1 MADTKERIMQAAL
14 RLFALEGYEATS
26 VSAIAGALGITKG
39 ALYKHYRNK
48 RAIFDSILA
57 RMARQDA
64 EMAREHALPE
74 GPLAEAEEAYRSAT
88 VDRIITFS
96 RAMFRYWTQDPF
108 AAQFRRMLTLEQF
121 RSPEMGRLYQQYLA
135 AGPMEYV
142 ADLLGSLGFSQPR
155 EKAAA
160 LYAPLF
166 LLCSVY
172 DGAEETEPVLALMDS
187 LLESARKQLCE
198 ERKESK

>member
-64 EMAREHALPE
+64 EMAREHTLPE

-166 LLCSVY
+166 LLCCVY

-198 ERKESK
+198 ERKENK